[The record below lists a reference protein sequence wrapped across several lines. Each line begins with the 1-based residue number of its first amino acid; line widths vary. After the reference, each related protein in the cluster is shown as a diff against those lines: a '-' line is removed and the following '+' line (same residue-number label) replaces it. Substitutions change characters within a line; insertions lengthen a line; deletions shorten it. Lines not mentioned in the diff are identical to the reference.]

1 MRLGVDGL
9 REQLVEVLRG
19 HDHGHV
25 SDGRILVIVESSD
38 PAVVEAAARQ
48 VARLAVA
55 LGEAER
61 DEGT

>member
-9 REQLVEVLRG
+9 RERLVEVLRA
-19 HDHGHV
+19 DHGHV
-25 SDGRILVIVESSD
+25 SDGRILVIVESAD

-55 LGEAER
+55 LGR
-61 DEGT
+61 QNGTRT